1 MSEIGCFA
9 MNNEKQLEWEE
20 CSVPSCEQF
29 CSPYP
34 DCDITECINDDDVAA
49 IHYRTDTNSINR
61 DIRILQKIKEISQK
75 SGKLAITKS
84 GENCFPWE
92 EVMDSQIGFDFY
104 GRRTTSF
111 IKRYR
116 LFFET
121 SKILSNHCH

>member
-1 MSEIGCFA
+1 MTMLQVS
-9 MNNEKQLEWEE
+9 
-20 CSVPSCEQF
+20 
-29 CSPYP
+29 
-34 DCDITECINDDDVAA
+34 ITGL
-49 IHYRTDTNSINR
+49 
-61 DIRILQKIKEISQK
+61 ILTPLTEISEYFGYSESEYNRNISK

-116 LFFET
+116 LLFEP
-121 SKILSNHCH
+121 SKILSNPCH